1 MWRERGK
8 RRKKYQSAPTQ
19 RWEILKE
26 RREKLIPGTRNE
38 FVERQR
44 WENVRIADRVRDEIL
59 IREVFMLQNRPT
71 QSYPPFVS
79 ARWRK
84 PQIEMSVH
92 MIFSFRF
99 VPWHERLYLYM
110 YLFRLLTLALCI
122 WFISWWAYKCEYE
135 KQETSFR
142 SLGIRRWRERREKRR
157 KYMGKLSNWATLSS
171 FERRKTVLECMWIV
185 YG

>member
-1 MWRERGK
+1 MNLSKGSDEKMWELVIGFETK
-8 RRKKYQSAPTQ
+8 
-19 RWEILKE
+19 
-26 RREKLIPGTRNE
+26 
-38 FVERQR
+38 
-44 WENVRIADRVRDEIL
+44 IL

-79 ARWRK
+79 ERWRK

-135 KQETSFR
+135 KQETSFQ

-157 KYMGKLSNWATLSS
+157 KYIGKLSVWATLS
-171 FERRKTVLECMWIV
+171 FERRKTVLSVCELFMDKRTGEIIRCLFLFPPDHLRLGCPRNRNE
-185 YG
+185 Y